1 MLNPALSSCFCQGQ
15 TAPGGPWNPA
25 SKDAFA
31 ITSPLGCPSYRKGG
45 GPIRGFVVSLLAVGL
60 WLVVIAAVAW
70 MVHST
75 PDSNRSIQRFRK
87 ARRSLAPQ
95 GRRHRAVSPSTSETS
110 TVVVMETPRRGRA
123 NRVIDLRERDPEP
136 RPARWPADGW
146 SLGSVAP
153 SGPRIAWATSGALAA
168 MRTTGPVES
177 SQAPERAPYRDVAR
191 PGRPDVPRGAR
202 PAARTSPR
210 TTSQLPPLPQWDS
223 PRTQPRT
230 TSPRPQMASAPR
242 TAARQASPGRPVRQ
256 PAAGHLPAQPV
267 QRPVAREQVRRPSL
281 DERPSRA
288 GVGQTRRAADPKG
301 SARWR
306 VVDLTPEP
314 RQRPIPVPAPVRI
327 TGGRSEIKEIKER
340 QETEARRWA
349 LAAGAESQG
358 APGPLPA
365 VFRLD
370 PLHARNE
377 AGSRAR

>member
-1 MLNPALSSCFCQGQ
+1 
-15 TAPGGPWNPA
+15 
-25 SKDAFA
+25 
-31 ITSPLGCPSYRKGG
+31 
-45 GPIRGFVVSLLAVGL
+45 
-60 WLVVIAAVAW
+60 LVVIAAVAW

-75 PDSNRSIQRFRK
+75 PDSSRSIQRFRK

-95 GRRHRAVSPSTSETS
+95 GRRHRAASSSTSETS

-153 SGPRIAWATSGALAA
+153 SGPRIAWATSGAPTA
-168 MRTTGPVES
+168 MRTRGPVES
-177 SQAPERAPYRDVAR
+177 IEAPERAPYREVARPSRPDVAR
-191 PGRPDVPRGAR
+191 GVR
-202 PAARTSPR
+202 PADRTSPR
-210 TTSQLPPLPQWDS
+210 TTSQSPPFPQWDS

-230 TSPRPQMASAPR
+230 ASPRPQMASAPR
-242 TAARQASPGRPVRQ
+242 TAPVRQAAPGRPVRQ
-256 PAAGHLPAQPV
+256 PAAGHLPAQRPA
-267 QRPVAREQVRRPSL
+267 QRPVAREQVRRSNL

-288 GVGQTRRAADPKG
+288 GVGQTRRAADPKS

-314 RQRPIPVPAPVRI
+314 RQRPIPPPAPVRI
-327 TGGRSEIKEIKER
+327 AGGRSEIKER

>member
-1 MLNPALSSCFCQGQ
+1 
-15 TAPGGPWNPA
+15 
-25 SKDAFA
+25 
-31 ITSPLGCPSYRKGG
+31 
-45 GPIRGFVVSLLAVGL
+45 
-60 WLVVIAAVAW
+60 LVVIAAVAW

-75 PDSNRSIQRFRK
+75 PDSSRSIQRFRK

-95 GRRHRAVSPSTSETS
+95 GRRHRAAPPSTSETS

-153 SGPRIAWATSGALAA
+153 SGPRIAWATSDGPTA
-168 MRTTGPVES
+168 MRTRGPKAQLES
-177 SQAPERAPYRDVAR
+177 TEAPFPAVAR
-191 PGRPDVPRGAR
+191 PSRPDVARGAR

-230 TSPRPQMASAPR
+230 ASPRPQMATAPR
-242 TAARQASPGRPVRQ
+242 TAAARQAAPARPVRQ
-256 PAAGHLPAQPV
+256 PAAGHLPAE
-267 QRPVAREQVRRPSL
+267 RPAPRPAAREQVRRSNL

-288 GVGQTRRAADPKG
+288 AVGQSRRAPDPKG

-314 RQRPIPVPAPVRI
+314 RQRPIPAPEPTRI
-327 TGGRSEIKEIKER
+327 ASGRQER